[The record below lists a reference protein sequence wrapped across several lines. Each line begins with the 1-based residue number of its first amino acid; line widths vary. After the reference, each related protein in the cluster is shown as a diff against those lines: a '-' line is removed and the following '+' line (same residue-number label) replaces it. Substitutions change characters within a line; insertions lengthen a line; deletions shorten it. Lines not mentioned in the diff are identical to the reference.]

1 MTYGAKTVPY
11 VIFHFWVAGGN
22 NEPVAV
28 KCINL
33 PSYSKRNFTYSNL
46 FFIAFPRTV
55 AFSNDSSYK
64 KIERKKE
71 KENSMKKRF

>member
-11 VIFHFWVAGGN
+11 VIFHFWVAGGS